1 MIPVSLTHQVEDEGR
16 SPPRKKPSVSSLVVQ
31 AISKDH
37 STSSSHIITM
47 KISLGVL
54 LTLCGASAFSPLAGP
69 ASHSVLQSFALRA
82 ATVDDPS
89 FTSKG
94 AEQQVGNDAFLNQNL
109 MARAQN
115 GPGRKNEESLKIG
128 VIGAGLA
135 GMVAAM
141 DLADAGHKVE
151 VFEVRPFVGG
161 KVSSWKDKNGNHIEM
176 GLHVFFG
183 CYYNLFGIMKRT
195 GGFDKNLRIKEH
207 VHTFVN
213 EGGKL
218 GSLDFRF
225 PIGAPVSGLQAF
237 ARTEQL
243 GLEDKFHNAVRLG
256 TSPIVRALVDF
267 DGGMDMVR
275 DLDEITFTEWF
286 EQLGGKRGSLD
297 RMWDAIAYALG
308 FLDCDTISARCML
321 TIFMLFAIRTEASV
335 LRMLDGSPQT
345 GLHDPIIKYLEDRD
359 VKINLST
366 PVRDLVH
373 EVDTETGLPTRVKGI
388 KVGAK
393 EEYKEFDVVIAATDV
408 PGIKKLLPESF
419 RKYEFF
425 DKIYNL
431 DTVPIATVQVRFDGW
446 VTELHDEKRMMD
458 VSGDQSD
465 GKGAGID
472 NLLYSVDTEF
482 SCFADLALT
491 SPGDYYKPGEGS
503 LIQAVFDERAF
514 SRSNEQLV
522 EDCIK
527 QLHNIFP
534 SSRKLNCTWSSVVK
548 LGQSLYRETPKQDR
562 FRPKQATPIP
572 NFFMAG
578 SYTYQDYLDSME
590 GATRSGLMVADEIIA
605 RADGP
610 DGLKALSENKAAASM
625 PFFLQNA

>member
-1 MIPVSLTHQVEDEGR
+1 MTKLM
-16 SPPRKKPSVSSLVVQ
+16 PSSILLPLVLLG
-31 AISKDH
+31 A
-37 STSSSHIITM
+37 SSSCCDAFVAPASSRAAWGAGSSTAAAT
-47 KISLGVL
+47 SLGS
-54 LTLCGASAFSPLAGP
+54 TA
-69 ASHSVLQSFALRA
+69 
-82 ATVDDPS
+82 VDDPA
-89 FTSKG
+89 FTSEG
-94 AEQQVGNDAFLNQNL
+94 AKSQIGNQAFLNEDL
-109 MARAQN
+109 MSRALN
-115 GPGRKNEESLKIG
+115 GPGRKNSESLKIG
-128 VIGAGLA
+128 IVGAGLA

-141 DLADAGHKVE
+141 DLADAGHQVE
-151 VFEVRPFVGG
+151 IFEVRPFVGG
-161 KVSSWKDKNGNHIEM
+161 KVSSWKDKDGNHIEM

-243 GLEDKFHNAVRLG
+243 GIEDKFHNAVRLG
-256 TSPIVRALVDF
+256 TSPIVRALIDF

-275 DLDEITFTEWF
+275 ELDDISFTEWF
-286 EQLGGKRGSLD
+286 TALGGKRGSLD

-308 FLDCDTISARCML
+308 FLDSDSISARCML

-345 GLHDPIIKYLEDRD
+345 GLHDPIVKYLEERG

-366 PVRDLVH
+366 PCRDIVH
-373 EVDTETGLPTRVKGI
+373 DVDPDTGLPTRVRGI
-388 KVGAK
+388 KVGPK
-393 EEYKEFDVVIAATDV
+393 EELREFDTVIAATDV
-408 PGIKKLLPESF
+408 PGIKKLLPDSF
-419 RKYEFF
+419 RKYPFF
-425 DKIYNL
+425 DKVYNL

-446 VTELHDEKRMMD
+446 VTELQDEARMMD

-465 GKGAGID
+465 GRGAGID

-482 SCFADLALT
+482 SCFADLAIT
-491 SPGDYYKPGEGS
+491 SPGEYYKPGEGS
-503 LIQAVFDERAF
+503 LVQAVFDERAF
-514 SRSNEQLV
+514 NRSNEQLV

-527 QLHNIFP
+527 QLNNIFP
-534 SSRKLNCTWSSVVK
+534 SSRKLKCTWSSVVK
-548 LGQSLYRETPKQDR
+548 LGQSLYREKPGQDK
-562 FRPKQATPIP
+562 FRPSQATPIP

-578 SYTYQDYLDSME
+578 SFTYQDYLDSME

-610 DGLKALSENKAAASM
+610 GGIADQARKAQGAGAAE
-625 PFFLQNA
+625 PVVT

>member
-1 MIPVSLTHQVEDEGR
+1 MR
-16 SPPRKKPSVSSLVVQ
+16 SIAQKAMVNLLHFLVG
-31 AISKDH
+31 ATAAFAP
-37 STSSSHIITM
+37 STSRP
-47 KISLGVL
+47 
-54 LTLCGASAFSPLAGP
+54 LTRKSPLFGAV
-69 ASHSVLQSFALRA
+69 SD
-82 ATVDDPS
+82 AT
-89 FTSKG
+89 FTSEG
-94 AEQQVGNDAFLNQNL
+94 AKKQVGNESFLNKDLQ
-109 MARAQN
+109 ARAKN
-115 GPGRKNEESLKIG
+115 GPGKVNEESLKIG
-128 VIGAGLA
+128 IIGAGLA

-141 DLADAGHKVE
+141 DLADAGHEVE
-151 VFEVRPFVGG
+151 LFEVRPFVGG
-161 KVSSWKDKNGNHIEM
+161 KVSSWLDKEGNHIEM

-195 GGFDKNLRIKEH
+195 GSFEKNLRKKDHI
-207 VHTFVN
+207 HTFIN
-213 EGGKL
+213 SGGNT
-218 GSLDFRF
+218 GALDFRF

-256 TSPIVRALVDF
+256 ISPIVRALVDF

-275 DLDEITFTEWF
+275 ELDDITFTEWF
-286 EQLGGKRGSLD
+286 TALGGKRGSLD

-308 FLDCDTISARCML
+308 FLDSDSISARCML
-321 TIFMLFAIRTEASV
+321 TIFMLFAIRTEASI
-335 LRMLDGSPQT
+335 LRMLEGSPQT
-345 GLHDPIIKYLEDRD
+345 GLHDPIIKYLEDRN

-366 PVRDLVH
+366 PCRDIVH
-373 EVDTETGLPTRVKGI
+373 DLDPETGLPTRVRGI

-393 EEYKEFDVVIAATDV
+393 EEFREFDAVIAATDV
-408 PGIKKLLPESF
+408 PGIKKLLPETF
-419 RKYEFF
+419 RKYDFF

-446 VTELHDEKRMMD
+446 VTELHDERRMMD

-472 NLLYSVDTEF
+472 NLLYSVDAEF

-503 LIQAVFDERAF
+503 LVQAVFDERAT
-514 SRSNEQLV
+514 SRSNDQLV

-527 QLHNIFP
+527 QLNNLFP

-548 LGQSLYRETPKQDR
+548 LGQSLYREKPGQDK
-562 FRPKQATPIP
+562 FRPKQATPIA

-610 DGLKALSENKAAASM
+610 DGLKAAARKASTAKIGTPEM
-625 PFFLQNA
+625 FFAE

>member
-1 MIPVSLTHQVEDEGR
+1 MFRVNNLVILSLLVGATSGFVTP
-16 SPPRKKPSVSSLVVQ
+16 SPSVSRSSAVQ
-31 AISKDH
+31 
-37 STSSSHIITM
+37 STV
-47 KISLGVL
+47 GD
-54 LTLCGASAFSPLAGP
+54 
-69 ASHSVLQSFALRA
+69 
-82 ATVDDPS
+82 AT
-89 FTSKG
+89 FTSEG
-94 AEQQVGNDAFLNQNL
+94 AKSQIGNNSFLNQDL

-115 GPGRKNEESLKIG
+115 GPGKKNKESLKIG
-128 VIGAGLA
+128 IVGAGLA
-135 GMVAAM
+135 GMIAAM
-141 DLADAGHKVE
+141 DLADAGHEVE
-151 VFEVRPFVGG
+151 MFELRPFVGG
-161 KVSSWKDKNGNHIEM
+161 KVSSWKDKDGNHIEM

-207 VHTFVN
+207 IHTFVN

-218 GSLDFRF
+218 GALDFKF

-243 GLEDKFHNAVRLG
+243 GLEDKFHNALRLG

-275 DLDEITFTEWF
+275 ELDEITFTEWF
-286 EQLGGKRGSLD
+286 QQLGGSRGSLD

-308 FLDCDTISARCML
+308 FLDCDSISARCML

-345 GLHDPIIKYLEDRD
+345 GLHDPIVKYLEDRN

-366 PVRDLVH
+366 PCRDIVH
-373 EVDTETGLPTRVKGI
+373 DLDPETGLPTRVRGI
-388 KVGAK
+388 KVGQK
-393 EEYKEFDVVIAATDV
+393 EEFKEFDAVIAALDV
-408 PGIKKLLPESF
+408 PGIKKVLPKNF
-419 RKYEFF
+419 RKMDFF

-446 VTELHDEKRMMD
+446 VTELNDEARMMD

-465 GKGAGID
+465 GRGGGID

-482 SCFADLALT
+482 SCFADLAVT
-491 SPGDYYKPGEGS
+491 SPGEYYKKGEGS

-527 QLHNIFP
+527 QLNNIFP
-534 SSRKLNCTWSSVVK
+534 SSKKLKCTWSNVVK
-548 LGQSLYRETPKQDR
+548 LGQSLYREKPGQDK
-562 FRPKQATPIP
+562 FRPTQATPIS
-572 NFFMAG
+572 NFFLAG

-610 DGLKALSENKAAASM
+610 TGLKSLSRAAKALEDAAPAKKA
-625 PFFLQNA
+625 PFFTKD

>member
-1 MIPVSLTHQVEDEGR
+1 MYLFG
-16 SPPRKKPSVSSLVVQ
+16 SVLVAFGSV
-31 AISKDH
+31 
-37 STSSSHIITM
+37 
-47 KISLGVL
+47 V
-54 LTLCGASAFSPLAGP
+54 CSAFVPVPSENTFTRRLFEIS
-69 ASHSVLQSFALRA
+69 AS
-82 ATVDDPS
+82 TVADPS
-89 FTSKG
+89 FTSEG
-94 AEQQVGNDAFLNQNL
+94 AKRQVGNNAFLNKDL
-109 MARAQN
+109 MSRAQN
-115 GPGRKNEESLKIG
+115 GPGKKNEESLNIG
-128 VIGAGLA
+128 IIGAGLA
-135 GMVAAM
+135 GMIAAM

-151 VFEVRPFVGG
+151 LFEVRPYVGG
-161 KVSSWKDKNGNHIEM
+161 KVSSWKDKDGNHIEM

-213 EGGKL
+213 TGGKT
-218 GSLDFRF
+218 GALDFRF

-243 GLEDKFHNAVRLG
+243 GIDDKFHNAVRLG
-256 TSPIVRALVDF
+256 ISPIVRALVDF

-275 DLDEITFTEWF
+275 ELDEITFTEWF
-286 EQLGGKRGSLD
+286 TAFGGSRGSLD

-308 FLDCDTISARCML
+308 FLDSDSISARCML

-345 GLHDPIIKYLEDRD
+345 GLHDPIIKYLEDRN
-359 VKINLST
+359 VKINLSS
-366 PVRDLVH
+366 PCRDIVH
-373 EVDTETGLPTRVKGI
+373 DLDPDTGLPTRVSGI
-388 KVGAK
+388 TVGARD
-393 EEYKEFDVVIAATDV
+393 EFREFDVVIAATDV

-419 RKYEFF
+419 RKYDFF

-446 VTELHDEKRMMD
+446 VTELNDEARMMD
-458 VSGDQSD
+458 ISGDQSD
-465 GKGAGID
+465 GRGGGID

-482 SCFADLALT
+482 SCFADLAVT
-491 SPGDYYKPGEGS
+491 SPGEYYKQGEGS

-527 QLHNIFP
+527 QLHDIFP
-534 SSRKLNCTWSSVVK
+534 SSRKLKSTWSSVVK
-548 LGQSLYRETPKQDR
+548 LGQSLYREKPGQDK

-610 DGLKALSENKAAASM
+610 TGLKAQASN
-625 PFFLQNA
+625 PKITQKNAPTPEVVGAYFVNGN

>member
-1 MIPVSLTHQVEDEGR
+1 MKFSLASLALLYATTTTVAFVPSAHRR
-16 SPPRKKPSVSSLVVQ
+16 SFQSKPLR
-31 AISKDH
+31 
-37 STSSSHIITM
+37 ST
-47 KISLGVL
+47 V
-54 LTLCGASAFSPLAGP
+54 A
-69 ASHSVLQSFALRA
+69 
-82 ATVDDPS
+82 DPS
-89 FTSKG
+89 FTSEG
-94 AEQQVGNDAFLNQNL
+94 AKSQVGNDAFLNENL

-115 GPGRKNEESLKIG
+115 GPGKKNKESLKIG
-128 VIGAGLA
+128 IIGAGLA
-135 GMVAAM
+135 GMIAAM
-141 DLADAGHKVE
+141 DLADAGHQVE
-151 VFEVRPFVGG
+151 LFEVRPFVGG
-161 KVSSWKDKNGNHIEM
+161 KVSSWKDKDGNHIEM

-195 GGFDKNLRIKEH
+195 GGFDENLRIKDH

-213 EGGKL
+213 KGGSL

-225 PIGAPVSGLQAF
+225 PVGAPVSGLQAF
-237 ARTEQL
+237 AKTEQL
-243 GLEDKFHNAVRLG
+243 GVEDKFHNAVRLG

-275 DLDEITFTEWF
+275 ELDDITFTEWF
-286 EQLGGKRGSLD
+286 TQLGGSRGSLD

-308 FLDCDTISARCML
+308 FLDSDSISARCML

-345 GLHDPIIKYLEDRD
+345 GLHDPIIKYLEDRN

-366 PVRDLVH
+366 PCRDIVH
-373 EVDTETGLPTRVKGI
+373 DVDPETGLPTRVRGI
-388 KVGAK
+388 KVGAR
-393 EEYKEFDVVIAATDV
+393 EEYREFDAVIAATDV
-408 PGIKKLLPESF
+408 PGIKKLLPENF
-419 RKYEFF
+419 RKHEFF

-431 DTVPIATVQVRFDGW
+431 DTVPIATVQARFDGW
-446 VTELHDEKRMMD
+446 VTELNDEARMMD
-458 VSGDQSD
+458 ISGDQSD

-472 NLLYSVDTEF
+472 NLLYSVDAEF

-491 SPGDYYKPGEGS
+491 SPGEYYKEGEGS
-503 LIQAVFDERAF
+503 LIQGVFDERAF

-522 EDCIK
+522 EDFIK
-527 QLHNIFP
+527 QLHDIFP

-548 LGQSLYRETPKQDR
+548 LGQSLYREKPGQDK
-562 FRPKQATPIP
+562 FRPTQTTPIE

-610 DGLKALSENKAAASM
+610 NGLKAKTKAAM
-625 PFFLQNA
+625 EKGFFFADEKSEAAVV

>member
-1 MIPVSLTHQVEDEGR
+1 MVRFAVAAPMMALIGGS
-16 SPPRKKPSVSSLVVQ
+16 
-31 AISKDH
+31 
-37 STSSSHIITM
+37 
-47 KISLGVL
+47 
-54 LTLCGASAFSPLAGP
+54 SAFTPSPKFVVRRPSLPISAVKDAG
-69 ASHSVLQSFALRA
+69 A
-82 ATVDDPS
+82 
-89 FTSKG
+89 FTSEG
-94 AEQQVGNDAFLNQNL
+94 AKKQIGNDAFLNSDL
-109 MARAQN
+109 MSRAQN
-115 GPGRKNEESLKIG
+115 GPGKKNEESLKIG
-128 VIGAGLA
+128 IVGAGLA

-141 DLADAGHKVE
+141 DLSDAGHQVE
-151 VFEVRPFVGG
+151 MFEVRPFVGG
-161 KVSSWKDKNGNHIEM
+161 KVSSWKDKEGNHIEM

-195 GGFDKNLRIKEH
+195 GGFDENLRIKEH

-243 GLEDKFHNAVRLG
+243 EIGDKVANAVRLG

-275 DLDEITFTEWF
+275 ELDDISFTEWF
-286 EQLGGKRGSLD
+286 TQLGGGRGSLD

-308 FLDCDTISARCML
+308 FLDCDNISARCML

-345 GLHDPIIKYLEDRD
+345 GLHDPIIKYLEERN

-366 PVRDLVH
+366 PCRDIVH
-373 EVDTETGLPTRVKGI
+373 DVNEEGFPTRVRGI
-388 KVGAK
+388 KIGAN
-393 EEYKEFDVVIAATDV
+393 EEFREFDVVVAACDV
-408 PGIKKLLPESF
+408 PGIKKVLPATF
-419 RKYEFF
+419 RKYKEF
-425 DKIYNL
+425 DNIYNL
-431 DTVPIATVQVRFDGW
+431 DTVPIATVQLRFNGW
-446 VTELHDEKRMMD
+446 VTELNDEVRMMD
-458 VSGDQSD
+458 ISGDQND
-465 GKGAGID
+465 GRGAGID

-491 SPGDYYKPGEGS
+491 SPGEYYKEGEGS
-503 LIQAVFDERAF
+503 LIQAVFDERAS

-534 SSRKLNCTWSSVVK
+534 SSRQLNCTWSSVVK
-548 LGQSLYRETPKQDR
+548 LGQSLYREKPGQDK
-562 FRPKQATPIP
+562 FRPTQATPIP
-572 NFFMAG
+572 NFFLAG

-610 DGLKALSENKAAASM
+610 SGLKVFAKEGEEALPVVA
-625 PFFLQNA
+625 

>member
-1 MIPVSLTHQVEDEGR
+1 MVRFALAAT
-16 SPPRKKPSVSSLVVQ
+16 
-31 AISKDH
+31 A
-37 STSSSHIITM
+37 TA
-47 KISLGVL
+47 L
-54 LTLCGASAFSPLAGP
+54 LIGGSSAFAPSTKRVVRRP
-69 ASHSVLQSFALRA
+69 ATLRMST
-82 ATVDDPS
+82 ATDTGS
-89 FTSKG
+89 FTSEG
-94 AEQQVGNDAFLNQNL
+94 AKQQIGNDSFLNENL

-115 GPGRKNEESLKIG
+115 GPGKRNEESLKIG
-128 VIGAGLA
+128 IVGAGLA

-141 DLADAGHKVE
+141 DLADAGHQVE
-151 VFEVRPFVGG
+151 MFEVRPFVGG
-161 KVSSWKDKNGNHIEM
+161 KVSSWQDKEGNHIEM

-195 GGFDKNLRIKEH
+195 GGFDENLRIKEH

-213 EGGKL
+213 EGGRL
-218 GSLDFRF
+218 GSLDFQF

-237 ARTEQL
+237 AKTEQL
-243 GLEDKFHNAVRLG
+243 EIGDKVANAARLG

-275 DLDEITFTEWF
+275 ELDDISFTEWF
-286 EQLGGKRGSLD
+286 TQLGGGRGSLD

-308 FLDCDTISARCML
+308 FLDCDNISARAML

-345 GLHDPIIKYLEDRD
+345 GLHDPIIKYLEDRN

-366 PVRDLVH
+366 PCRDIVHDVNEAGFPNRVR
-373 EVDTETGLPTRVKGI
+373 GI
-388 KVGAK
+388 KVGAN
-393 EEYKEFDVVIAATDV
+393 EEFREFDAVIAACDV
-408 PGIKKLLPESF
+408 PGIKKVLPEGF
-419 RKYEFF
+419 RKYKEF
-425 DKIYNL
+425 DNIYNL

-446 VTELHDEKRMMD
+446 VTELSDEVRMMD
-458 VSGDQSD
+458 ISGDQSD
-465 GKGAGID
+465 GRGAGID

-491 SPGDYYKPGEGS
+491 SPGEYYKEGEGS
-503 LIQAVFDERAF
+503 LIQAVFDERAT

-522 EDCIK
+522 KDCIA

-548 LGQSLYRETPKQDR
+548 LGQSLYREKPGQDK
-562 FRPKQATPIP
+562 FRPTQATPIP
-572 NFFMAG
+572 NFFLAG

-610 DGLKALSENKAAASM
+610 TGLKAFAEEGELVSA
-625 PFFLQNA
+625 

>member
-1 MIPVSLTHQVEDEGR
+1 MMFPKVNCALAMCLLSGVAAFAPSKFASQNQVV
-16 SPPRKKPSVSSLVVQ
+16 KM
-31 AISKDH
+31 
-37 STSSSHIITM
+37 ST
-47 KISLGVL
+47 
-54 LTLCGASAFSPLAGP
+54 AEA
-69 ASHSVLQSFALRA
+69 
-82 ATVDDPS
+82 PS
-89 FTSKG
+89 FTSESAKK
-94 AEQQVGNDAFLNQNL
+94 QIGNDAFLNKDL

-115 GPGRKNEESLKIG
+115 GPGKKNDEKLSIG
-128 VIGAGLA
+128 IIGAGLA

-141 DLADAGHKVE
+141 DLADAGHDVE
-151 VFEVRPFVGG
+151 IFEVRPFVGG
-161 KVSSWKDKNGNHIEM
+161 KVSSWKDKDDNHIEM

-195 GGFDKNLRIKEH
+195 GGFEENLRIKEH
-207 VHTFVN
+207 IHTFVN
-213 EGGKL
+213 KGGEL
-218 GSLDFRF
+218 GALDFKF

-243 GLEDKFHNAVRLG
+243 GVEDKFHNAVRLG

-275 DLDEITFTEWF
+275 ELDDITFTQWF
-286 EQLGGKRGSLD
+286 TQLGGKRGSLD

-308 FLDCDTISARCML
+308 FLDCDNISARCML

-345 GLHDPIIKYLEDRD
+345 GLHDPIIKYLEDRN
-359 VKINLST
+359 VKIHLKT
-366 PVRDLVH
+366 PVRDIVH
-373 EVDTETGLPTRVKGI
+373 DVDEDGRPTRVKGI
-388 KVGAK
+388 ITGGLN
-393 EEYKEFDVVIAATDV
+393 ELRQFDTVIAACDV
-408 PGIKKLLPESF
+408 PGIKKVLPESF
-419 RKYEFF
+419 RKYDEF

-446 VTELHDEKRMMD
+446 VTELNDEARMMD

-465 GKGAGID
+465 GRGAGID

-514 SRSNEQLV
+514 SRSNEQIV

-527 QLHNIFP
+527 QLNDVFP
-534 SSRKLNCTWSSVVK
+534 SSRKLKCTWSSVVK
-548 LGQSLYRETPKQDR
+548 LGQSLYREKPGQDK
-562 FRPKQATPIP
+562 FRPKQATPIS
-572 NFFMAG
+572 NFFLAG

-590 GATRSGLMVADEIIA
+590 GATRSGIMVADEVIA

-610 DGLKALSENKAAASM
+610 NGLAAMAKENKVEVAK
-625 PFFLQNA
+625 PFFVA

>member
-1 MIPVSLTHQVEDEGR
+1 MPLKSPVRHDTLRMST
-16 SPPRKKPSVSSLVVQ
+16 VQ
-31 AISKDH
+31 DA
-37 STSSSHIITM
+37 
-47 KISLGVL
+47 
-54 LTLCGASAFSPLAGP
+54 
-69 ASHSVLQSFALRA
+69 
-82 ATVDDPS
+82 PS
-89 FTSKG
+89 FTSDG
-94 AEQQVGNDAFLNQNL
+94 AKSQVGNDSFLNQDL

-115 GPGRKNEESLKIG
+115 GPGKKNEESLKIG
-128 VIGAGLA
+128 IVGAGLA

-141 DLADAGHKVE
+141 DLADAGHQVE
-151 VFEVRPFVGG
+151 MFEVRPFVGG
-161 KVSSWKDKNGNHIEM
+161 KVSSWQDKDGNHIEM

-195 GGFDKNLRIKEH
+195 GGFDENLRIKEH
-207 VHTFVN
+207 IHTFVN

-218 GSLDFRF
+218 GALDFKF

-243 GLEDKFHNAVRLG
+243 GPADKFHNAVRLG
-256 TSPIVRALVDF
+256 TSPIVRALIDF

-275 DLDEITFTEWF
+275 ELDDITFTQWF
-286 EQLGGKRGSLD
+286 TQLGGSRGSLD

-308 FLDCDTISARCML
+308 FLDCDSISARCML

-345 GLHDPIIKYLEDRD
+345 GLHDPIIKYLEDRN

-366 PVRDLVH
+366 PCRDIVH
-373 EVDTETGLPTRVKGI
+373 EVDENGNPTYVKGI

-393 EEYKEFDVVIAATDV
+393 EDYKEFDVVIAACDV
-408 PGIKKLLPESF
+408 PGIKKVLPKNF
-419 RKYEFF
+419 RQLDFF

-446 VTELHDEKRMMD
+446 VTEMNDDVRMMD

-465 GKGAGID
+465 GRGAGID

-491 SPGDYYKPGEGS
+491 SPGDYYKEGEGT
-503 LIQAVFDERAF
+503 LIQAVFDERAT

-548 LGQSLYRETPKQDR
+548 LGQSLYREKPGQDR
-562 FRPKQATPIP
+562 FRPAQATPIP
-572 NFFMAG
+572 NFFLAG

-610 DGLKALSENKAAASM
+610 NGLKKMAEAKNAEAAVVA
-625 PFFLQNA
+625 

>member
-1 MIPVSLTHQVEDEGR
+1 MVRFH
-16 SPPRKKPSVSSLVVQ
+16 
-31 AISKDH
+31 IS
-37 STSSSHIITM
+37 TVG
-47 KISLGVL
+47 L
-54 LTLCGASAFSPLAGP
+54 LCGMTSAFAP
-69 ASHSVLQSFALRA
+69 ASLSGARRRSLLQVS
-82 ATVDDPS
+82 TTEGS
-89 FTSKG
+89 FTSTG
-94 AEQQVGNDAFLNQNL
+94 AKNQVGNTAFLNENL

-115 GPGRKNEESLKIG
+115 GPGKVNEESLSIG
-128 VIGAGLA
+128 IIGAGLA
-135 GMVAAM
+135 GMIAAM

-151 VFEVRPFVGG
+151 IFEIRPYVGG
-161 KVSSWKDKNGNHIEM
+161 KVSSWLDKDGNHIEM

-195 GGFDKNLRIKEH
+195 GSFDENLRIKEH
-207 VHTFVN
+207 IHTFVN
-213 EGGKL
+213 TGGKL
-218 GSLDFRF
+218 GALDFRF

-275 DLDEITFTEWF
+275 ELDDITFTEWF
-286 EQLGGKRGSLD
+286 TQLGGKRGGID

-308 FLDCDTISARCML
+308 FLDSDNISARCML

-335 LRMLDGSPQT
+335 LRMLEGSPQT
-345 GLHDPIIKYLEDRD
+345 GLHDPIIKYLEDRG
-359 VKINLST
+359 VKIHLST
-366 PVRDLVH
+366 PVRDIVH
-373 EVDTETGLPTRVKGI
+373 DLDEKTGLPTRVRGI
-388 KVGAK
+388 KTGAN
-393 EEYKEFDVVIAATDV
+393 YVYHEFDAIIAATDV
-408 PGIKKLLPESF
+408 PGAKKVLPATF
-419 RKYEFF
+419 RGYDQF

-431 DTVPIATVQVRFDGW
+431 DCVPIATVQIRFDGW
-446 VTELHDEKRMMD
+446 VTEMEDAARMMD
-458 VSGDQSD
+458 LSGDQSD
-465 GKGAGID
+465 GKAPGID

-514 SRSNEQLV
+514 GRSNEQLV

-534 SSRKLNCTWSSVVK
+534 SSRKLKSTWSSVVK
-548 LGQSLYRETPKQDR
+548 LGQSLYREKPGQDK
-562 FRPKQATPIP
+562 FRPAQATPIP
-572 NFFMAG
+572 NFFLAG

-610 DGLKALSENKAAASM
+610 TGLKAFAQGYRGLDKPVASNL
-625 PFFLQNA
+625 FFADLVA